1 MWKYGIP
8 FPEFLVGPPNRLF
21 AKIFMSVIVQ
31 EEITGSLLP
40 SSPHVQTKMQAMEG
54 WARGLGGSLMPRPH
68 PCGEE
73 KHLVTIPHPT

>member
-1 MWKYGIP
+1 MGSL
-8 FPEFLVGPPNRLF
+8 FLNFWWVLPTVSLLKF
-21 AKIFMSVIVQ
+21 LCQYIVQ

-54 WARGLGGSLMPRPH
+54 WARGLGGSLMPRSH
-68 PCGEE
+68 LRGEE